1 MLNQPEPQA
10 MPIGAG
16 CAAPGD
22 SRGIGVRGW
31 RPWHGRARVRDALCV
46 AAIALGAGYQI
57 VVIVLTPLLIASH
70 PVLLETIAGSNASV
84 VAGGAF
90 AEVKHNL
97 PLGLV
102 IVAPLPAMMR
112 TDWVMWWAGRLWG
125 YRFAGML
132 GRHSSRAA
140 AVVRL
145 AERRGI
151 GFAAPLVM
159 VAGFLPGGFQVPIY
173 LAAGWMGLPLARF
186 LIADLIGT
194 AGWAA
199 LLATLGYL
207 LGSDGVAMAGL
218 VARYALL
225 AICLPAL
232 IAIAPHAWRA
242 WRHTSKAAAPGVAQ
256 DPSP

>member
-1 MLNQPEPQA
+1 
-10 MPIGAG
+10 MPAQAG
-16 CAAPGD
+16 CAAPGA
-22 SRGIGVRGW
+22 SCGIGVLGW
-31 RPWHGRARVRDALCV
+31 RPWHGPARARDALCV
-46 AAIALGAGYQI
+46 AAIVVGVGYQ
-57 VVIVLTPLLIASH
+57 VVVTVLTPLLIASH

-90 AEVKHNL
+90 AEVKHDL
-97 PLGLV
+97 PVGLV

-132 GRHSSRAA
+132 GRHSPRAA
-140 AVVRL
+140 AVARL
-145 AERRGI
+145 AERRGV

-159 VAGFLPGGFQVPIY
+159 AAGFLPGGFQVPIY

-207 LGSDGVAMAGL
+207 LGGDGVAMAGL

-232 IAIAPHAWRA
+232 ISIAPHAWRA
-242 WRHTSKAAAPGVAQ
+242 WRSSRAAASGVAE
-256 DPSP
+256 DLSP

>member
-1 MLNQPEPQA
+1 MLNHPEA
-10 MPIGAG
+10 MPARDG
-16 CAAPGD
+16 CAARGG
-22 SRGIGVRGW
+22 SRGIGIPGW

-46 AAIALGAGYQI
+46 AAIAAGAGYQV
-57 VVIVLTPLLIASH
+57 VVIVLTPLLIAGH
-70 PVLLETIAGSNASV
+70 PLLLETIAGSNASV

-97 PLGLV
+97 PVALV
-102 IVAPLPAMMR
+102 IVTPLPAMMR
-112 TDWVMWWAGRLWG
+112 NDWVMWWAGRLWG
-125 YRFAGML
+125 HRFAGML
-132 GRHSSRAA
+132 GRHSPRAA
-140 AVVRL
+140 AVASF

-151 GFAAPLVM
+151 GFAVPLVIA
-159 VAGFLPGGFQVPIY
+159 AGFLPGGFQVPIY

-199 LLATLGYL
+199 LLTTLGYL
-207 LGSDGVAMAGL
+207 LGSNGVAMAGL

-232 IAIAPHAWRA
+232 ISVAPHAWRA
-242 WRHTSKAAAPGVAQ
+242 RNTLVSLVRRTKAGSAAAAP
-256 DPSP
+256 